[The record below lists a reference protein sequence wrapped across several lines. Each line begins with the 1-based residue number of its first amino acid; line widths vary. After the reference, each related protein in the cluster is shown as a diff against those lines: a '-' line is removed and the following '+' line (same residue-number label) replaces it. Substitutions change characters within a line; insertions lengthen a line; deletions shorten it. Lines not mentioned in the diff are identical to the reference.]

1 MKHCDKCN
9 ESFDTEEVKCPV
21 CGNAMQDAKEEPL
34 STEEIVSSMTITG
47 IL

>member
-1 MKHCDKCN
+1 MKHCDKC
-9 ESFDTEEVKCPV
+9 SKDFDTTEVKCPA
-21 CGNAMQDAKEEPL
+21 CGKDIKDVTDNEP

>member
-1 MKHCDKCN
+1 MKHCDNCN
-9 ESFDTEEVKCPV
+9 KVFDTDEVQCPV
-21 CGNAMQDAKEEPL
+21 CGKDMQDVSDDDL